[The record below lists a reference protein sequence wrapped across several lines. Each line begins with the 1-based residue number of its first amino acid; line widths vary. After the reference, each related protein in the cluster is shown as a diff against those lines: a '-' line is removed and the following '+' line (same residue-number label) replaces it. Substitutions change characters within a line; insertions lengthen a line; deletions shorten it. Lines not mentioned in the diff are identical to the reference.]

1 MKAPLRALFL
11 VTAGMSAV
19 NAETA
24 EGDGIYAQFDTNRG
38 VIEVVLEYEK
48 APKTV
53 ANFITLAEGTRAR
66 IDPNTGE
73 LTRTPLYDGQTFYS
87 VVSQGSFFPG
97 QPGTYYALTGSG
109 TGDSN
114 GGPGFTLPDEF
125 ESTLRHTGYNLS
137 MATLA
142 NFTGA
147 AFGSEVNRGP
157 NSTGSQIMFIGN
169 SILTRFDDVNSVFGN
184 VVDLPSRLLVDAIM
198 VGGAGTTTITGVTI
212 ERVGQAAL
220 DFDEHAQGLPS
231 VGPPVGKFRVDDGA
245 AYFDHDEPLGSGSF
259 FSFSRSSD
267 LSSWSPT
274 TMRHIEP
281 ALGPEASTKMDDI
294 GASKA
299 FFEMFLT
306 RHPGGLTP
314 SSLANRTLVLE
325 TAPPNVETFTFVF
338 DGNGTGGTSA
348 KSGVEE
354 EESITSVSYDV
365 QGYGAY
371 IEISSSNSTAVRAQI
386 GFDSEDVSD
395 FIGRHYLEESAGGG
409 FWVPKGN
416 GTATLSK

>member
-1 MKAPLRALFL
+1 MKSALFTL
-11 VTAGMSAV
+11 FCLIPIAV
-19 NAETA
+19 CADEPPQIIA
-24 EGDGIYAQFDTNRG
+24 RIETNRG
-38 VIEVVLEYEK
+38 AIDVVLEYEK

-66 IDPNTGE
+66 IDPNTGL
-73 LTRTPLYDGQTFYS
+73 LTTAPLYDGQAFYS
-87 VVSQGSFFPG
+87 VVNRPDFFFP
-97 QPGTYYALTGSG
+97 TNSSYYAVTGSG
-109 TGDSN
+109 APTADGS
-114 GGPGFTLPDEF
+114 PGFTFPDEF
-125 ESTLRHTGYNLS
+125 DASLTHTGYTLS

-142 NFTGA
+142 DLDGA
-147 AFGSEVNRGP
+147 EPFDIEPPSEINKGP
-157 NSTGSQIMFIGN
+157 NTNGSQIV
-169 SILTRFDDVNSVFGN
+169 LTGSAALNRFDNINTVFGSI
-184 VVDLPSRLLVDAIM
+184 PSAASRLIVDQIM
-198 VGGAGTTTITGVTI
+198 SGGSGGTTITGVTI
-212 ERVGQAAL
+212 VRDPGVE
-220 DFDEHAQGLPS
+220 FDEHAQNLPTMGS
-231 VGPPVGKFRVDDGA
+231 PVGKFRVAHGA

-274 TMRHIEP
+274 TMRHIDP

-306 RHPGGLTP
+306 RHPGGLAP

-354 EESITSVSYDV
+354 DASITSVSYDV

-371 IEISSSNSTAVRAQI
+371 IEISSSNLTAVRAQI

-395 FIGRHYLEESAGGG
+395 FIGRHYLEESGGG